1 MPSRLL
7 LEVTAMTHTSF
18 AETTNERLTAIELVV
33 VRIAR
38 GGDQSDLRDLRVLL
52 IDVMGLLKRNPG
64 VEAAADD
71 LYAAA
76 AAVAMDTHMDWQ
88 PATRKRRL
96 LTDASLRFCGRARRA
111 AEDGE
116 PEHRLILRGVAALY
130 AAQVAHRATSIEIR
144 SSLSR

>member
-18 AETTNERLTAIELVV
+18 PETINERLAAIELVV

-38 GGDQSDLRDLRVLL
+38 AGDQSDLPDLRVLL

-76 AAVAMDTHMDWQ
+76 AAVAMDAHVDWQ

-96 LTDASLRFCGRARRA
+96 LTDASLRFCDRARRA
-111 AEDGE
+111 AEEGE
-116 PEHRLILRGVAALY
+116 PEDSLILRGIAALY
-130 AAQVAHRATSIEIR
+130 AAQVAHRATSIGIR

>member
-1 MPSRLL
+1 
-7 LEVTAMTHTSF
+7 MTHKSF
-18 AETTNERLTAIELVV
+18 AEIINERLTAIELVV

-38 GGDQSDLRDLRVLL
+38 RGDQSDLRDLRVLL

-76 AAVAMDTHMDWQ
+76 AAVAMDTHVDWQ

-96 LTDASLRFCGRARRA
+96 LTDASQRFCGRTRRA
-111 AEDGE
+111 AEEGE
-116 PEHRLILRGVAALY
+116 PEDSLILQGIAALY

-144 SSLSR
+144 SSLSQ

>member
-1 MPSRLL
+1 MR
-7 LEVTAMTHTSF
+7 HNSF
-18 AETTNERLTAIELVV
+18 TETINERLTAIELVV

-38 GGDQSDLRDLRVLL
+38 AGDQSDLPDLRVLL

-76 AAVAMDTHMDWQ
+76 AAVAMDTHEDWQ

-96 LTDASLRFCGRARRA
+96 LTDASLRFCGRTRRA
-111 AEDGE
+111 AEEGE
-116 PEHRLILRGVAALY
+116 PEDRLILRGIAAMY
-130 AAQVAHRATSIEIR
+130 AAQVAHRATSIEIK